1 MTADRLPR
9 RARRGRRRRRGVAGR
24 TDPEAVVVEK
34 LAIASELH
42 RIARALDA
50 A

>member
-1 MTADRLPR
+1 
-9 RARRGRRRRRGVAGR
+9 VAGR
-24 TDPEAVVVEK
+24 TDPEAAVVEK